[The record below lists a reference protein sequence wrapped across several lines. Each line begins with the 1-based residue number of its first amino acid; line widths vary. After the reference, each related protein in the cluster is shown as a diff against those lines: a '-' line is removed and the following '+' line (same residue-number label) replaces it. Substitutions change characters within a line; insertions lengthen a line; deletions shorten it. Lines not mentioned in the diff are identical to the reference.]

1 MNLKFQSL
9 QIDPTDPFSKDLLS
23 RKPEIENLSTLIS
36 NLNSPAVLAI
46 DSPWGTGKTTFIK
59 MWEAFLQNNG
69 IESLYFN
76 AWATDFSEDPLIS
89 FLGEMND
96 GLSKLIT
103 SSDESTEA
111 WERAKTIGTTLA
123 KKGIPTLIK
132 IATAGVID
140 AEKIIEDEASKVMEA
155 LTCDMLNNYFRQ
167 KSAIAEFHEALTKLI
182 AESKINP
189 IVIFVDELDRCR
201 PTYAISLLER
211 IKHLFNIE
219 GLVFVLS
226 LDKSQLCHSISAV
239 YGYNFDAESYLRRFF
254 DFEYQLKKPEIKGYV
269 KALITT
275 LELDKFLE
283 PRKNYEQLRYDFE
296 HLDKVFLMLAERLNL
311 PLREIEQLL
320 ASINL
325 VLRTAKDNEYVY
337 PALLVFLVIAKN
349 KRPAVYRHYVSPI
362 ENETEII
369 SYLYELM
376 PEPLRFKSFE
386 CALIEGFLVAS
397 KINRYGKNEP
407 SETYTTHQRNLAN
420 EMATPE
426 AREYSI
432 KVVNIANNP
441 SSRGFGLDLGT
452 LVERIDMISRFQF
465 EQSNG

>member
-1 MNLKFQSL
+1 MNLKFQNL
-9 QIDPTDPFSKDLLS
+9 QIDPTDPFNKDLLN

-96 GLSKLIT
+96 GLSKLI
-103 SSDESTEA
+103 SSSAESTET
-111 WERAKTIGTTLA
+111 WERAKNIGTTLA
-123 KKGIPTLIK
+123 KKGIPALIK

-155 LTCDMLNNYFRQ
+155 LTGDMLNNYFRQ

-182 AESKINP
+182 AESKTKP

-269 KALITT
+269 KALVTA

-283 PRKNYEQLRYDFE
+283 PRKKYEQLRYDFE
-296 HLDKVFLMLAERLNL
+296 NIEKVFLMLVGRLNL

-325 VLRTAKDNEYVY
+325 ALRTAKENEFIY
-337 PALLVFLVIAKN
+337 PALLTFLVITKN
-349 KRPAVYRHYVSPI
+349 KCPAVYRHYVSPL
-362 ENETEII
+362 ENETKII
-369 SYLYELM
+369 DYLYELM
-376 PEPLRFKSFE
+376 PEPLRYKSFE
-386 CALIEGFLVAS
+386 CALIEGFLVAA
-397 KINRYGKNEP
+397 KIDWYERNET
-407 SETYTTHQRNLAN
+407 SETYAKHQRNLAD
-420 EMATPE
+420 ETVSPE

-432 KVVNIANNP
+432 RVVNIANNP
-441 SSRGFGLDLGT
+441 NSRSFGLDLTT
-452 LVERIDMISRFQF
+452 LVERIEMISRFQF
-465 EQSNG
+465 EQADG

>member
-1 MNLKFQSL
+1 MNLKFQNL

-96 GLSKLIT
+96 GLSKLI
-103 SSDESTEA
+103 SSSAESNEA
-111 WERAKTIGTTLA
+111 WERAKNIGTTLA
-123 KKGIPTLIK
+123 KKGIPALIK

-155 LTCDMLNNYFRQ
+155 LTGDMLNNYFRQ

-182 AESKINP
+182 AESKIKP

-239 YGYNFDAESYLRRFF
+239 YGYNFDSESYLRRFF

-269 KALITT
+269 KALVTA

-283 PRKNYEQLRYDFE
+283 PRKKYNQLRYDLE
-296 HLDKVFLMLAERLNL
+296 HLEKVFLMLAERLNL

-325 VLRTAKDNEYVY
+325 ALRTAKENEFVY
-337 PALLVFLVIAKN
+337 PALLVFLIITKS
-349 KRPAVYRHYVSPI
+349 KRIEVYRHYVSPL
-362 ENETEII
+362 ENETKII
-369 SYLYELM
+369 DYFYELM
-376 PEPLRFKSFE
+376 PEPLRYKSFE
-386 CALIEGFLVAS
+386 CALIEGFLVAA
-397 KINRYGKNEP
+397 KIDRYERNDK
-407 SETYTTHQRNLAN
+407 SETHATHQRNLAD
-420 EMATPE
+420 ETLTPE
-426 AREYSI
+426 AREYSG
-432 KVVNIANNP
+432 KVVSIANDPN
-441 SSRGFGLDLGT
+441 SRGFGLDLKD
-452 LVERIDMISRFQF
+452 LVERIEMISRFQF
-465 EQSNG
+465 EQADG

>member
-1 MNLKFQSL
+1 MNLKFQNL
-9 QIDPTDPFSKDLLS
+9 QIDPTDPFSKDLLN

-96 GLSKLIT
+96 GLSKLI
-103 SSDESTEA
+103 SSSAESNET
-111 WERAKTIGTTLA
+111 WERAKNIGTTLA
-123 KKGIPTLIK
+123 KKGIPALIK

-155 LTCDMLNNYFRQ
+155 LTGDMLNNYFRQ

-182 AESKINP
+182 AESKIKP

-201 PTYAISLLER
+201 PTYSISLLER

-226 LDKSQLCHSISAV
+226 LDKYQLCHSISAV
-239 YGYNFDAESYLRRFF
+239 YGYNFDSESYLRRFF
-254 DFEYQLKKPEIKGYV
+254 DFEYQLKRPEIKGYV
-269 KALITT
+269 KALVTV

-283 PRKNYEQLRYDFE
+283 PRKKYVGFRYDLE
-296 HLDKVFLMLAERLNL
+296 HLEMVFLMLVERLNL
-311 PLREIEQLL
+311 PPREVEQLI

-325 VLRTAKDNEYVY
+325 AIRTTKENEYVY

-349 KRPAVYRHYVSPI
+349 KRPKVYQHYILPS
-362 ENETEII
+362 ENERAII
-369 SYLYELM
+369 DYLYELI
-376 PEPLRFKSFE
+376 PEQLRYKNFSFE
-386 CALIEGFLVAS
+386 CALIEGFLIAA
-397 KINRYGKNEP
+397 KIDRYER
-407 SETYTTHQRNLAN
+407 SECETYNTHRKNLAD
-420 EMATPE
+420 ETCTSD
-426 AREYSI
+426 ARGESWR
-432 KVVNIANNP
+432 
-441 SSRGFGLDLGT
+441 S
-452 LVERIDMISRFQF
+452 
-465 EQSNG
+465 